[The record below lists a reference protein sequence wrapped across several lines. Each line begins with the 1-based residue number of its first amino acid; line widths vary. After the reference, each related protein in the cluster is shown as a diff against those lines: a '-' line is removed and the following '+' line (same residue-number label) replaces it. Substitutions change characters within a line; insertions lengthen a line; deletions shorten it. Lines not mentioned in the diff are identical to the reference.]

1 MLTGRYLPFGYPFS
15 LKKRTPPPFPHI
27 SSGEACVHTWGLK
40 GRGRSSGKTTF
51 SFGSSFSLKKEC
63 VHLYTRSTPWEI
75 CAYMGMEKEMKR
87 LRKSGYSPFI
97 LLFPLQKDMCIFI
110 HISSY
115 GVYVHTWGEKRRDR
129 IGEKAN
135 NCTLPWSSFFGSS
148 LSLAIKHVHTYS
160 HTKRGRRPLCI
171 LIRTRN
177 GSKTPK
183 KKGTTHLRSHF
194 PLALLFPLQY
204 KMCIFM
210 HTKTHQAGRRMCAYM
225 ADGKRGEEGAKRR
238 MFFPHTKRG
247 RRPCEKGKEL
257 RRYPLFALLFAF
269 LCFAFLCSF
278 LSFFWI

>member
-1 MLTGRYLPFGYPFS
+1 
-15 LKKRTPPPFPHI
+15 
-27 SSGEACVHTWGLK
+27 
-40 GRGRSSGKTTF
+40 
-51 SFGSSFSLKKEC
+51 
-63 VHLYTRSTPWEI
+63 
-75 CAYMGMEKEMKR
+75 MKR

-183 KKGTTHLRSHF
+183 KK
-194 PLALLFPLQY
+194 
-204 KMCIFM
+204 
-210 HTKTHQAGRRMCAYM
+210 THQAGRRMCAYM